1 MSSTHNKG
9 FTLIEVLVVLTLLS
23 FLTSILI
30 LYSRG
35 GEGQILLFREQSKLI
50 SDILR
55 AKSLAIQTFQTQEKV
70 CGYGVHFE
78 MAPYNNYVIFRELK
92 GADPD
97 NPCGA
102 NNRRYDAGE
111 EFEPVTNLE
120 DYGMKL
126 DQSTIGDVF
135 FQPPDP
141 KIYFDSLLAVGEARI
156 ILISAD
162 GASSATIIIGS
173 GGQVSTQ

>member
-1 MSSTHNKG
+1 MQQKG
-9 FTLIEVLVVLTLLS
+9 FTLIEILVVLTILS

-35 GEGQILLFREQSKLI
+35 GEGQILLFREQSKLV

-70 CGYGVHFE
+70 CGYGIHFE
-78 MAPYNNYVIFRELK
+78 TAPYNNYVIFKEIK

-111 EFEPVTNLE
+111 EFEPTTNLE
-120 DYGMKL
+120 DYGINL
-126 DQSTIGDVF
+126 DQATVSDVF
-135 FQPPDP
+135 FVPPDP
-141 KIYFDSLLAVGEARI
+141 KIYFDSIVAAGEARI
-156 ILISAD
+156 TLMASD
-162 GASSATIIIGS
+162 GASSVAIIIGP

>member
-1 MSSTHNKG
+1 MEQKG
-9 FTLIEVLVVLTLLS
+9 FTLIEILVVLTILS

-35 GEGQILLFREQSKLI
+35 GEGQILLFREQSKLV

-70 CGYGVHFE
+70 CGYGIHFE
-78 MAPYNNYVIFRELK
+78 TAPYNNYVIFKEPK

-111 EFEPVTNLE
+111 EFEPATNLE
-120 DYGMKL
+120 DYGINL
-126 DQSTIGDVF
+126 DQATIGDVF
-135 FQPPDP
+135 FLPPDP
-141 KIYFDSLLAVGEARI
+141 KIYFDSLPASGEARI
-156 ILISAD
+156 TLMASE
-162 GASSATIIIGS
+162 GASSAVVVIGS

>member
-1 MSSTHNKG
+1 MSSTRNKG
-9 FTLIEVLVVLTLLS
+9 FTLIEVLVVLTILS

-35 GEGQILLFREQSKLI
+35 GEGQILLFREQSKLV
-50 SDILR
+50 SDVLR

-78 MAPYNNYVIFRELK
+78 MAPYNTYVIFKEFK
-92 GADPD
+92 GIDPN

-111 EFEPVTNLE
+111 EFEPATNLG
-120 DYGMKL
+120 DYGMKI
-126 DQSTIGDVF
+126 DQATIGDVF

-141 KIYFDSLLAVGEARI
+141 RIYFDGLQASGEARI
-156 ILISAD
+156 TLMSID
-162 GASSATIIIGS
+162 GVALATVVIGS